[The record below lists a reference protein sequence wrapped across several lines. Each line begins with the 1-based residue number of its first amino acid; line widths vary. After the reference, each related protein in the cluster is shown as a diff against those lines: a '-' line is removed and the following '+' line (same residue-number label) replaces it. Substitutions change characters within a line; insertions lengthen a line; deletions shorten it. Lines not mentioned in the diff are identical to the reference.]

1 MECGFRCRPVVAD
14 RRSYRALARHRHE
27 WLRIGEGIQ
36 AIFAVPVDVEA
47 GERIVLYGG
56 MRGTSQ
62 INAAVIDAASRAAGL
77 SNAEVARRLNIEY
90 RGFYHEVPSRPH
102 HAPAAGQQSPAA
114 VRAAQELGLLR

>member
-1 MECGFRCRPVVAD
+1 M
-14 RRSYRALARHRHE
+14 
-27 WLRIGEGIQ
+27 RIGEGIQ

-77 SNAEVARRLNIEY
+77 SNAEVARRLNIEESTTKSHLD
-90 RGFYHEVPSRPH
+90 HEVPSRPH
-102 HAPAAGQQSPAA
+102 HAPATGQQSPAA